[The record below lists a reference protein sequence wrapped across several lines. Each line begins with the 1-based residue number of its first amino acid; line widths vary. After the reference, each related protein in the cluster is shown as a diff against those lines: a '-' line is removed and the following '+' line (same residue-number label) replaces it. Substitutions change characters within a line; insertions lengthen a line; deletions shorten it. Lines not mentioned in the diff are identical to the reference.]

1 MQKKY
6 LIIGAAVCFLF
17 PLVKTIQGANL
28 AAKTT
33 SLNKD
38 TKQMQTDA
46 EKKKQTVKT
55 VTRKASVILKQ
66 GQEDIEDL
74 ATAQT
79 QVLANNSKGYYTTA
93 RFSDS
98 DSYDARHLLCG
109 TIVSKSMQ
117 KHPVT
122 AKGSIQSL
130 DEDGDDKLDAMISYY
145 YQGKIIGVAILSYNY
160 GDRKFHREQT
170 FTTSYGRQNSMG
182 RGPVT
187 KKILDAGNRP

>member
-6 LIIGAAVCFLF
+6 LIVGAICFLF

-28 AAKTT
+28 AAKTA

-38 TKQMQTDA
+38 TQQIQTDA

-66 GQEDIEDL
+66 GKEDVEAL
-74 ATAQT
+74 AEAQT

-98 DSYDARHLLCG
+98 DSYDARHFLCD

-130 DEDGDDKLDAMISYY
+130 DEDGDDQLDAMISYY

-160 GDRKFHREQT
+160 GDRKFHRTQT
-170 FTTSYGRQNSMG
+170 FTTRYGRQNSMG
-182 RGPVT
+182 RGPIT
-187 KKILDAGNRP
+187 KKTLDAGNRP